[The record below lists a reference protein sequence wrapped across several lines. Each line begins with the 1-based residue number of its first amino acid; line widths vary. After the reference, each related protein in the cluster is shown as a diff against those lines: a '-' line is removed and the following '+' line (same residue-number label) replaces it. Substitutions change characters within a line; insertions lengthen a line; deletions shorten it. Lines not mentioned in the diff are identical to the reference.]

1 MWRARA
7 DRHSGKDGGNES
19 GRRTPHVARM
29 GSVVAAEFTGNLW
42 MPAGYRDA
50 STAMRGV
57 GTELGVSGAFNLSR
71 EFAPEL
77 KRIFTRR

>member
-1 MWRARA
+1 
-7 DRHSGKDGGNES
+7 
-19 GRRTPHVARM
+19 
-29 GSVVAAEFTGNLW
+29 

-57 GTELGVSGAFNLSR
+57 GMQLGVGSAFNLIR

-77 KRIFTRR
+77 KRILTWK

>member
-1 MWRARA
+1 
-7 DRHSGKDGGNES
+7 
-19 GRRTPHVARM
+19 
-29 GSVVAAEFTGNLW
+29 

-57 GTELGVSGAFNLSR
+57 GMELGVSSAFNLVR